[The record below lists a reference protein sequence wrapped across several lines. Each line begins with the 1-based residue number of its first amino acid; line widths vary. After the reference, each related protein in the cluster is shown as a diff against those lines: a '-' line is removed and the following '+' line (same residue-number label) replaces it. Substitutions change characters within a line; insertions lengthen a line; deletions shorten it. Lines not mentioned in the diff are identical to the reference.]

1 MSDNKPDTT
10 RAATD
15 VPEFISELDGGMFER
30 ALSIA
35 LSEVAASVV
44 DRERKGEVSIT
55 CKFEHIKGTSQVRVE
70 HITKFKRPT
79 MSGTAAEE
87 MKGASVLHVG
97 RFGRLSLAQ
106 PSLLERQQHQGEI
119 KG

>member
-1 MSDNKPDTT
+1 MAKAMAHSLKLRVIAEGVET
-10 RAATD
+10 RPQLEYLRRGRCGSGARSA
-15 VPEFISELDGGMFER
+15 
-30 ALSIA
+30 
-35 LSEVAASVV
+35 VV

-70 HITKFKRPT
+70 HVTKFKRPT